1 MALEVVSA
9 VCSVTE
15 NVALS
20 FKSRSVRESVP
31 TTSAKLLSAAVSV
44 YAVAVRLAVSVGVSF
59 APVIA
64 MLKACD
70 AVAPPPSVTVKV
82 KLSVALAFKPSIL
95 ASLGT
100 YL

>member
-1 MALEVVSA
+1 MAFEDVSA

-20 FKSRSVRESVP
+20 FKSRSVLESVP

-44 YAVAVRLAVSVGVSF
+44 YAAAVRLAVSVGASF

-64 MLKACD
+64 IVSVCD
-70 AVAPPPSVTVKV
+70 AVAPEPSVTVKV
-82 KLSVALAFKPSIL
+82 KLSF
-95 ASLGT
+95 
-100 YL
+100 